1 MAEITMQELMK
12 IRICEKEE
20 LCRKHFSGN
29 FSETILMVNE
39 EVNIAL
45 TFDKTHNR
53 YCLYCRTSS
62 PLLTYRA
69 MMVRTFADKEKAV
82 AAFNALTV

>member
-1 MAEITMQELMK
+1 MAEITMQELLEN
-12 IRICEKEE
+12 RICEKEE
-20 LCRKHFSGN
+20 LYRKHFSGN

-45 TFDKTHNR
+45 TVDETHNR

-62 PLLTYRA
+62 ALLTYRA
-69 MMVRTFADKEKAV
+69 MLVRTFGDKEKAI